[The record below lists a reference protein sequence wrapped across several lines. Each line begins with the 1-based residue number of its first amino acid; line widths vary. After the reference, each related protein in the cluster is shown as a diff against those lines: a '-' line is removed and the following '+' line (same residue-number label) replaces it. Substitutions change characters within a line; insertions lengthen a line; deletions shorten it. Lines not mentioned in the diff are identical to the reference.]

1 VRPEPVLREALAA
14 LIAKPER
21 NYWYDNDQLKAMR
34 QDLTVQRIRTA
45 FTCEVY
51 ECHARLALKSGDW
64 GEFNQCHTV
73 LSGLYKEGLP
83 GCTTEFL
90 AYRVLYSTFNG
101 SSSVQML
108 AVLAQLS
115 AEVLSDAAVAHAL
128 AVREATVSS
137 NWVAFFKLYPKTP
150 NTGGELMDLYKDTM
164 RFTACK
170 AMTRGFRPTVP
181 VEELAA
187 WLGFELEEE
196 CAGGPETG
204 PAMPPAVVC
213 VRWLQEHG
221 AVLTTTEEPELDCK
235 ASMATLFVPDKSNAV
250 SHGDPN
256 LSAADFLANI

>member
-1 VRPEPVLREALAA
+1 
-14 LIAKPER
+14 
-21 NYWYDNDQLKAMR
+21 
-34 QDLTVQRIRTA
+34 
-45 FTCEVY
+45 
-51 ECHARLALKSGDW
+51 
-64 GEFNQCHTV
+64 
-73 LSGLYKEGLP
+73 
-83 GCTTEFL
+83 
-90 AYRVLYSTFNG
+90 
-101 SSSVQML
+101 
-108 AVLAQLS
+108 
-115 AEVLSDAAVAHAL
+115 
-128 AVREATVSS
+128 
-137 NWVAFFKLYPKTP
+137 
-150 NTGGELMDLYKDTM
+150 M